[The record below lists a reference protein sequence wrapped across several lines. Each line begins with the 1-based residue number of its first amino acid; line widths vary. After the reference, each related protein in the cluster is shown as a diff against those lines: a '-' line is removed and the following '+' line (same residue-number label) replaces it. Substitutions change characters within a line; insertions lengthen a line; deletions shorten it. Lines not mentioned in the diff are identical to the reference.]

1 MITRYGMSEEFDMV
15 AMETVNNKYL
25 GGDTS
30 LTCSAAT
37 QQQIDKRVVELV
49 KRQHGLA
56 KKLLEEHRDKLDEL
70 ATYLYEK
77 ETITGQEF
85 MDILKREEKPAG
97 PQAADGGGTG
107 DVTTVADGGE
117 PATAEAGQGQP
128 PQADA

>member
-1 MITRYGMSEEFDMV
+1 MVKSMTGYGRAVETIGNREITVEIRS
-15 AMETVNNKYL
+15 VNNRYL

-49 KRQHGLA
+49 KRQHDLA

-85 MDILKREEKPAG
+85 I
-97 PQAADGGGTG
+97 TIF
-107 DVTTVADGGE
+107 TTVIAFYFG
-117 PATAEAGQGQP
+117 TQAEKKE
-128 PQADA
+128 

>member
-1 MITRYGMSEEFDMV
+1 MV

-37 QQQIDKRVVELV
+37 QQQIDKRVVEFV
-49 KRQHGLA
+49 KRQHDLA

-85 MDILKREEKPAG
+85 MDILKREEKPVE
-97 PQAADGGGTG
+97 PPAAGGGDADTAQTEAELSQRENVKSDTG
-107 DVTTVADGGE
+107 LSKE
-117 PATAEAGQGQP
+117 N
-128 PQADA
+128 

>member
-1 MITRYGMSEEFDMV
+1 MV

-49 KRQHGLA
+49 KRQHDLA

-85 MDILKREEKPAG
+85 MDILKREEKPAE
-97 PQAADGGGTG
+97 PPAAEGE
-107 DVTTVADGGE
+107 DVVPMTSARHVDDDRTADVGSI
-117 PATAEAGQGQP
+117 PAATEAEQGQP
-128 PQADA
+128 PQTDA